1 MRVGRISSLGTAVL
15 GMISL
20 SSCGDSGGEGEAD
33 DTDETSPS
41 TSSSGEDSTTMVPV
55 VDYATQIQ
63 PIWNFQCTCHLQGPS
78 GTMVA
83 TTLTLNMEVSYGE
96 LVGKAVM
103 SVPGLALDRITPFD
117 LDASYLWHKIQ
128 NTQLEIGGNGTEMP
142 PGGVLPEAD
151 VQLIEDWIRGGA
163 LP

>member
-1 MRVGRISSLGTAVL
+1 MRVVRISSLGIAVL
-15 GMISL
+15 GTISL
-20 SSCGDSGGEGEAD
+20 LSCADSGGAD
-33 DTDETSPS
+33 DGDETS
-41 TSSSGEDSTTMVPV
+41 TSSGGEDSTTSVPV

-63 PIWNFQCTCHLQGPS
+63 PIWNFQCTCHLQGMS

-96 LVGKAVM
+96 LVGKEVM
-103 SVPGLALDRITPFD
+103 SVPGLALDRIAPFD
-117 LDASYLWHKIQ
+117 PDASYLWHKIHD
-128 NTQLEIGGNGTEMP
+128 TQLEVGGNGTEMP
-142 PGGVLPEAD
+142 PGAVLPEAD

>member
-1 MRVGRISSLGTAVL
+1 MGRISSLGIAVL

-20 SSCGDSGGEGEAD
+20 SSCGDSSGAD
-33 DTDETSPS
+33 DEDETSA
-41 TSSSGEDSTTMVPV
+41 SSSGDESTTMIPV

-63 PIWNFQCTCHLQGPS
+63 PIWNFQCTCHLQGMS

-83 TTLTLNMEVSYGE
+83 PTLTLNMQVSYDE
-96 LVGKAVM
+96 LVGMPSMA
-103 SVPGLALDRITPFD
+103 VPGLDRIQPAD
-117 LDASYLWHKIQ
+117 PDASYLWHKIHD
-128 NTQLEIGGNGTEMP
+128 TQLDVGGNGTEMP
-142 PGGVLPEAD
+142 PGAVLPEAD